1 MQSIGA
7 RTVCTCK
14 DDAARSECPG
24 RADVPTSAHRNK
36 ALQILTDNRR
46 QNLEQAA
53 NSGRDLILGQK
64 RSAFFPVQISL
75 INLLDLIVGQV
86 CNFLSAFEIRMH

>member
-1 MQSIGA
+1 M
-7 RTVCTCK
+7 
-14 DDAARSECPG
+14 
-24 RADVPTSAHRNK
+24 PTYPHRHIAIR

-53 NSGRDLILGQK
+53 DSGRDLILDQK

-75 INLLDLIVGQV
+75 INLLNLIVGQV